1 MSKKRLAKL
10 YEDLTER
17 ERARLAFHY
26 LANDN
31 EAEVDRIVATIPRE
45 TFRVPAAGF
54 MDYFDGCRWMAVL
67 WSVNHWIARQRVSA
81 ATAAVLV
88 GFHRKDDDLVDEM
101 TERVRVWES
110 SLVALDDALDAVCK
124 EHDIDPADIRRLTD
138 AEPYS
143 AIRPDVKPD
152 PEIFELRKQ
161 QLETAIS
168 G

>member
-1 MSKKRLAKL
+1 MSKSQIAKL
-10 YEDLTER
+10 YDDLNDQ
-17 ERARLAFHY
+17 ERAKLAFHF
-26 LANDN
+26 LAHDD
-31 EAEVDRIVATIPRE
+31 EAEVDRIVATVKRE
-45 TFRVPAAGF
+45 TWRVPAAGF
-54 MDYFDGCRWMAVL
+54 MDYFDGYRWMAVL
-67 WSVNHWIARQRVSA
+67 WSINHWIARQRVSA

-88 GFHRKDDDLVDEM
+88 GFHRKDNDLVDEM

-110 SLVALDDALDAVCK
+110 SLVALDDALDAICE

-152 PEIFELRKQ
+152 AEIFELRKK